1 MESDRVQDQSPEP
14 IVTSDRGE
22 VSPPFAAYVG
32 INEAARLT
40 GKGKQQIYRDVK
52 AGRLSWHVAA
62 DGKKTLGIADLDR
75 VYGLRRQDVTGNESG
90 HQNRLLPAPV
100 AAVTTETAVELAV
113 LRERCARLE
122 AENSDLRQTRDKLL
136 DQNTRLTMLLPAPP
150 APAGNGSPP
159 PRTLARPT
167 RQAKPRKRSP
177 RSRQERAAASGGGRG
192 DGNRR
197 RQSERGGHMLD
208 PRNGPSFTPD
218 GTAPSAALCLSRPK

>member
-1 MESDRVQDQSPEP
+1 VL
-14 IVTSDRGE
+14 
-22 VSPPFAAYVG
+22 PPFAAYVG

-40 GKGKQQIYRDVK
+40 GKGKQQIYRDMK

-150 APAGNGSPP
+150 APAGNGESSSTDAGQADQTGQAQEKIAPE
-159 PRTLARPT
+159 PT
-167 RQAKPRKRSP
+167 
-177 RSRQERAAASGGGRG
+177 GT
-192 DGNRR
+192 RR
-197 RQSERGGHMLD
+197 RIWRWPWRRKSE
-208 PRNGPSFTPD
+208 T
-218 GTAPSAALCLSRPK
+218 TE